1 MKYGNQNVKWNGNVK
16 QKIKHQLN
24 KNHWF
29 IKSNK
34 LLIECYNHGSFNC
47 IANKAINSTLFQKQK
62 TARFATEE
70 IIL

>member
-16 QKIKHQLN
+16 QKIRHQLN

-47 IANKAINSTLFQKQK
+47 RTNKTINSTVFKTK
-62 TARFATEE
+62 TARFTTEE
-70 IIL
+70 MIL